1 MTLFSIELF
10 VKIVGLTFNEWI
22 KDSMNI
28 FDLIII
34 ISSVAE
40 IALSTNESGV
50 ISAFRGIR
58 LFRLFKLTRSNL
70 TLRSLVDSILYTIKA
85 ICNFLLVF
93 FLFVYVFV
101 LITLDNYA
109 GYFKFNKSGMY
120 DSKGEVPRQNF
131 DNPLWAFVT
140 VFSVLLGD
148 KWNEVMYKAYL
159 INFENGSLL
168 FFVILVLLGKFIM
181 LNLLL
186 SIMLGNF
193 EMSSTIIRAKIED

>member
-1 MTLFSIELF
+1 MELF

-34 ISSVAE
+34 MSSVAE

-85 ICNFLLVF
+85 ICNFLLVL

-101 LITLDNYA
+101 LLTLDNYA
-109 GYFKFNKSGMY
+109 GYFKFNERGLY
-120 DSKGEVPRQNF
+120 DINGEVPRYNF
-131 DNPLWAFVT
+131 NNPLWSFVT
-140 VFSVLLGD
+140 VF
-148 KWNEVMYKAYL
+148 
-159 INFENGSLL
+159 
-168 FFVILVLLGKFIM
+168 
-181 LNLLL
+181 
-186 SIMLGNF
+186 
-193 EMSSTIIRAKIED
+193 